1 MRNHKRDS
9 LPSEIDD
16 DENTL
21 AYFGI
26 VDGCEILVNER
37 DLLEKNQT
45 AHDNIEERII
55 EQELRGDIIRDAIQ
69 RQMDVP
75 RI

>member
-1 MRNHKRDS
+1 M
-9 LPSEIDD
+9 
-16 DENTL
+16 

-37 DLLEKNQT
+37 DLFEKNQT
-45 AHDNIEERII
+45 VNDNIEERII

-69 RQMDVP
+69 RQMDIP

>member
-1 MRNHKRDS
+1 M
-9 LPSEIDD
+9 
-16 DENTL
+16 

-37 DLLEKNQT
+37 DLLQKNQT
-45 AHDNIEERII
+45 VNDNIEERII

-69 RQMDVP
+69 RQMDIP